1 MRQYGLESLNGAIGS
16 AECKPS
22 QAVAAWFRPMQQS
35 TLQAIL
41 GVEEEIREKLGAE
54 REKASQWL
62 EDARRQL
69 QAGHAT
75 EMGRLHGSSSQGE
88 AAAREA
94 AGKSAAEIV
103 SQAQDATRAIEQLD
117 DVALRN
123 LVTRHIAC
131 IVPRSSRA
139 G

>member
-1 MRQYGLESLNGAIGS
+1 VRVRTRIPKRGNGS
-16 AECKPS
+16 AERKPS

-35 TLQAIL
+35 TLQEIL
-41 GVEEEIREKLGAE
+41 GVEEEIRERLNAE

-62 EDARRQL
+62 EDARCQIQAEHSAETERL
-69 QAGHAT
+69 Q
-75 EMGRLHGSSSQGE
+75 GSSSQGE

-103 SQAQDATRAIEQLD
+103 SQAQDAALTLEHLD
-117 DVALRN
+117 DEALRD
-123 LVTRHIAC
+123 LVARHIAC
-131 IVPRSSRA
+131 IVPGSSRA

>member
-1 MRQYGLESLNGAIGS
+1 
-16 AECKPS
+16 
-22 QAVAAWFRPMQQS
+22 MQQS
-35 TLQAIL
+35 TLQEIL
-41 GVEEEIREKLGAE
+41 GVEEEIREKLDAE

-69 QAGHAT
+69 QAEHAT
-75 EMGRLHGSSSQGE
+75 EMGRLQGSSSQGE

-117 DVALRN
+117 DEALRS